1 MRLVLKLIK
10 GVIFNA
16 NIIIKYLFIT
26 FIFFTFLVFVVSV
39 AEFLIILFFKLIIG
53 LREYFVS
60 ASIEGKFY
68 LLNLYIIIF
77 YFLLNKNVLLRNVK
91 NYSNKFKR
99 KYFSSKNR
107 EGLEKYKNILFLL
120 LLYLLI
126 CSVGIKF
133 HQFNGN
139 EWSEENKGDII
150 NIFIWTTYL
159 IAPIVAIWVYSD
171 WREPHKLNKKLDLI
185 NEIENQIL
193 CLERCSRELN
203 ELINSYLNDPQ
214 KPYSELQLEYNQF
227 TRKMANL
234 EILSR
239 QLEMNAELK
248 QISKK
253 LSNFNYSFIQFSLF
267 PAALLSILKKEN
279 IYFCESNSI
288 DKSFEDRISMLLR
301 NDDREKWLSKSYG
314 DIFEIQKDLIF
325 LKKEYIF

>member
-1 MRLVLKLIK
+1 
-10 GVIFNA
+10 
-16 NIIIKYLFIT
+16 
-26 FIFFTFLVFVVSV
+26 
-39 AEFLIILFFKLIIG
+39 
-53 LREYFVS
+53 
-60 ASIEGKFY
+60 
-68 LLNLYIIIF
+68 
-77 YFLLNKNVLLRNVK
+77 
-91 NYSNKFKR
+91 
-99 KYFSSKNR
+99 NR

-133 HQFNGN
+133 YQFNGN